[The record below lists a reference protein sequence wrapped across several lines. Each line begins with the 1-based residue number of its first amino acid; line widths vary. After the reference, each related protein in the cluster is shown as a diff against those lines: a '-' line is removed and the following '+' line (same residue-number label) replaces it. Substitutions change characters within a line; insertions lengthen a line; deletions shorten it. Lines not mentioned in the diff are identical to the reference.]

1 METVLRAIAIYLVL
15 LVVFRLAG
23 RRTLRELTAFDFVLL
38 LLVGEATQQ
47 ALLADD
53 FSVTNAVIAIVTLI
67 GLDVAMSMLKQ
78 RASLVERLI
87 DGVPTILV
95 ADGKPL
101 RDRMRMARVDDQDVL
116 ERARALQGL
125 ERMDQIRFAV
135 LEPGGDITI
144 IPQPEGRGG
153 AGRG

>member
-1 METVLRAIAIYLVL
+1 METVLRAAAIYLVL
-15 LVVFRLAG
+15 LVLFRLAG
-23 RRTLRELTAFDFVLL
+23 RRTLREMTAFDFVLL
-38 LLVGEATQQ
+38 LIIGEATQQ

-53 FSVTNAVIAIVTLI
+53 FSVTTAVVVVTTLI
-67 GLDVAMSMLKQ
+67 GLDIAMSLLKQ
-78 RASLVERLI
+78 RASRVERMI

-101 RDRMRMARVDDQDVL
+101 RERMRRARVDDQDVL
-116 ERARALQGL
+116 ERARASHGL

-144 IPQPEGRGG
+144 VPQPGARSG
-153 AGRG
+153 AGG